1 VRLSFFAWLKKTF
14 AAASARI
21 SCKPIAIDISDLGT
35 LQFIAVTLLDPS
47 LRLVAVKM
55 TFEEG

>member
-1 VRLSFFAWLKKTF
+1 VHLSFFAWLKKTF
-14 AAASARI
+14 TAAPARI
-21 SCKPIAIDISDLGT
+21 SCKPTAIDISDLGT

-47 LRLVAVKM
+47 LGLVAVKV